1 MEEIERI
8 LKAIQGTAEI
18 VREHLETRSYR
29 NHILTLGIDG
39 IIAMTKEAI
48 ELVENMKRTP

>member
-29 NHILTLGIDG
+29 NHILTLGING

-48 ELVENMKRTP
+48 ELAEKMKGTP